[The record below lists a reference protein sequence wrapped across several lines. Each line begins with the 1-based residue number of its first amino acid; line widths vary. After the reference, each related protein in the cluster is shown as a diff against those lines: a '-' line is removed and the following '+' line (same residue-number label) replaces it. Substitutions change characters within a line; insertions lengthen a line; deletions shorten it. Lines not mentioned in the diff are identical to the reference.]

1 MFRTPVVA
9 VVASALMA
17 CGGGS
22 SGPDDGAVA
31 SVTLAPDSAV
41 AGRGATVSKMS
52 TLTLVVTLRDANGN
66 VLPTADHSVTY
77 ASSDEGVATVNDGT
91 VLAVG
96 AGTATISATSNGK
109 SAAAKITVPWRLTQI
124 DGHNLPTLSVTGGR
138 LAFYGDAS
146 YERIT
151 LFSSGPQVSAGTY
164 SVVTSQVMLTG
175 SESGLGILTG
185 PVLKV
190 KFGAPPTPPEYTY
203 LR

>member
-1 MFRTPVVA
+1 MIRTPVA
-9 VVASALMA
+9 ALVASALMA
-17 CGGGS
+17 CGGSS

-41 AGRGATVSKMS
+41 NGRGATVSKTS

-77 ASSDEGVATVNDGT
+77 ASSDEAVATVNDGT

-96 AGTATISATSNGK
+96 AGTTTISATSNGK
-109 SAAAKITVPWRLTQI
+109 SASARITVPWRLTQI
-124 DGHNLPTLSVTGGR
+124 DGHNLPTQNVTSGR
-138 LAFYGDAS
+138 LAFYGDAT
-146 YERIT
+146 YERVT
-151 LFSSGPQVSAGTY
+151 LWTGGPQVKTGTY

-175 SESGLGILTG
+175 SENGLGILSG

-190 KFGAPPTPPEYTY
+190 KFGAPPAPPEYTY